1 MIWSLSHPKSTC
13 MLLTLFLMIIYQDIF
28 KYYFLSYLSII
39 IILIHI
45 LIIIIIIIIQLVL
58 STRGR
63 LNSFIE
69 RRKTTD

>member
-45 LIIIIIIIIQLVL
+45 LIIIIIIIIH
-58 STRGR
+58 
-63 LNSFIE
+63 F
-69 RRKTTD
+69 